1 MPIKSYVAFPHKGE
15 KNQLIKVLE
24 NTKHCEVVPSTNKDV
39 LVLVTDT
46 KNDQEEEILQQ
57 ALDAIE
63 EIEHLNLVSGFNEN
77 ASTENEKTTNNDETN
92 I

>member
-24 NTKHCEVVPSTNKDV
+24 NTEHCEVVPSTNKDV

-46 KNDQEEEILQQ
+46 KNDEQEEVLQQ
-57 ALDAIE
+57 TLDSIK
-63 EIEHLNLVSGFNEN
+63 EIEHLNLVSGFSEN
-77 ASTENEKTTNNDETN
+77 ATQS
-92 I
+92 